1 MTEAT
6 RGQWKRALK
15 HAAFY
20 AAYALAFVLVWFFV
34 CRAVRNDYIFPSL
47 LEILR
52 AMGKLFGDAF
62 FYSAF
67 LQTLWRAV
75 RAFLFSF
82 LSAAVFAALAK
93 AFPLLEK
100 ILAPLVTALRA
111 LPTLAIVLILLI
123 WSTPARA
130 PVIVAFIALFPLLY
144 TGIRNAF
151 STVDSKLVEMCEAY
165 KVPFWKRIWKMYL
178 PVALPYILREA
189 AGGAAFALKLVVSA
203 EILASTYISVGGILQ
218 LSQIYLDTPRTFALT
233 LLVIATGL
241 LLEGLG
247 ALLASCAERRLR

>member
-1 MTEAT
+1 MLN
-6 RGQWKRALK
+6 R
-15 HAAFY
+15 
-20 AAYALAFVLVWFFV
+20 
-34 CRAVRNDYIFPSL
+34 D
-47 LEILR
+47 
-52 AMGKLFGDAF
+52 
-62 FYSAF
+62 
-67 LQTLWRAV
+67 LQTSRAC
-75 RAFLFSF
+75 S
-82 LSAAVFAALAK
+82 VFAK

-130 PVIVAFIALFPLLY
+130 PVTVAFIALFPILY

-151 STVDSKLVEMCEAY
+151 SMVDSKLVEMCEAY

-247 ALLASCAERRLR
+247 ALLASWAERRLR